1 MALPKQV
8 QEQIEAAKAHYQQ
21 ANEPATEDNNPTD
34 AADEAAGSAS
44 DQANNVQSDATS
56 AHVEHTSAE
65 PDPYEHRYKT
75 LQGMYN
81 ADKARWQ
88 QQSSDLQSR
97 TTQLEQLLATLSAQA
112 QTSTQAPQPVERIVS
127 DTEREE
133 YGESI
138 NVMRKVSQEE
148 LRPFMGKLSQMENAI
163 NQIMASLNTQI
174 VPQVQQ
180 VAQQQAV
187 SQEDRFWQNLAS
199 TVPNWQQINNDQE
212 FHNWLLDTDP
222 LTGATRQSHLE
233 LAQRNLNA
241 PRVAAFF
248 STFVEQTGKYKPNAN
263 AQPNRSAQATEL
275 EKQVAPGKSRSN
287 NSAASGKSDKTYS
300 PNDIRK
306 FFDDVRAGKYKGR
319 EAERNRLERD
329 IFAAQ
334 QENRIVANA

>member
-8 QEQIEAAKAHYQQ
+8 QEQIEAAKALMEQGTDTSGE
-21 ANEPATEDNNPTD
+21 ANTPTTEEEVTSDVSADTADNGQN
-34 AADEAAGSAS
+34 
-44 DQANNVQSDATS
+44 DATS
-56 AHVEHTSAE
+56 ATHEHRDAE

-81 ADKARWQ
+81 ADKSRWQ
-88 QQSSDLQSR
+88 QQANELQSR
-97 TTQLEQLLATLSAQA
+97 QAQLEQLLASLSQQPAQQSA
-112 QTSTQAPQPVERIVS
+112 RQEQAIVS

-133 YGESI
+133 YGDSI

-148 LRPFMGKLSQMENAI
+148 LRPLMGKVSQMESVL
-163 NQIMASLNTQI
+163 QQVMLSLNNQI

-187 SQEDRFWQNLAS
+187 SQEDRFWQALS
-199 TVPNWQQINNDQE
+199 TSVPNWQQINNDKE
-212 FHNWLLDTDP
+212 FHNWLLEVDP
-222 LTGATRQSHLE
+222 LTGAARQSHLE

-248 STFVEQTGKYKPNAN
+248 STFAEQTGKYKSNAD
-263 AQPNRSAQATEL
+263 AQPNRSAQVSEL
-275 EKQVAPGKSRSN
+275 ERQVAPGKSRAN
-287 NSAASGKSDKTYS
+287 NSAVSNKSEKTYS
-300 PNDIRK
+300 PDDIRK

-319 EAERNRLERD
+319 EAERNRFERD

-334 QENRIVANA
+334 QEGRIVVNA

>member
-8 QEQIEAAKAHYQQ
+8 QEQIEATKAHFEQVDETVSE
-21 ANEPATEDNNPTD
+21 ANQPTD
-34 AADEAAGSAS
+34 AGDYTSEGASNEADNSRNEANSAP
-44 DQANNVQSDATS
+44 A
-56 AHVEHTSAE
+56 EHTGAE

-81 ADKARWQ
+81 ADKSRWQ
-88 QQSSDLQSR
+88 QQASELQSR
-97 TTQLEQLLATLSAQA
+97 TAQLEQLLATLSAQA
-112 QTSTQAPQPVERIVS
+112 QTSTQAQQPVEHIVS

-148 LRPFMGKLSQMENAI
+148 LRPFMGKLSQMETAI
-163 NQIMASLNTQI
+163 NQIMASLNTQ
-174 VPQVQQ
+174 VFPQVQQ
-180 VAQQQAV
+180 VAQQQAL

-199 TVPNWQQINNDQE
+199 TVPNWQQINNDRD
-212 FHNWLLDTDP
+212 FHNWLLEIDP
-222 LTGATRQSHLE
+222 LTGTTRQSHLE

-248 STFVEQTGKYKPNAN
+248 STFSEQTGKYKSNAN

-287 NSAASGKSDKTYS
+287 NSAVSGKSEKTYS
-300 PNDIRK
+300 PDDIRK

-334 QENRIVANA
+334 QEGRIVANA

>member
-8 QEQIEAAKAHYQQ
+8 QEQIEAAKAHYEQVDEPVTE
-21 ANEPATEDNNPTD
+21 ANQPTN
-34 AADEAAGSAS
+34 AADDAS
-44 DQANNVQSDATS
+44 EGAYNEANNVRNEANS
-56 AHVEHTSAE
+56 ALAEHTSAE

-81 ADKARWQ
+81 ADKSRWQ
-88 QQSSDLQSR
+88 QQASEVNAR
-97 TTQLEQLLATLSAQA
+97 NTQLEQLLATLSAQS
-112 QTSTQAPQPVERIVS
+112 QTSTQAQKPVEHIVS

-138 NVMRKVSQEE
+138 SVMRKVSQEE
-148 LRPFMGKLSQMENAI
+148 LRPLMGKVSQIENAI
-163 NQIMASLNTQI
+163 NQLMANLNTQI

-180 VAQQQAV
+180 VVQQQAI

-199 TVPNWQQINNDQE
+199 NVPNWQQINNDRE
-212 FHNWLLDTDP
+212 FHSWLLDTDP
-222 LTGATRQSHLE
+222 LTGTTRQSHLE

-248 STFVEQTGKYKPNAN
+248 STFVEQTGKYKPNAS

-275 EKQVAPGKSRSN
+275 EKQVAPGKGRSN
-287 NSAASGKSDKTYS
+287 NAAASGKSEKTYS
-300 PNDIRK
+300 PSDIRK